1 MNGVQGQKYQS
12 EDKYMITIFNRK
24 ELISTFDMRKQ
35 GNIRQ
40 LLAQNKID
48 YNVKIINRESPSL
61 FLTRGRT
68 ATGTYGKKSET
79 EYVIYVRRIDFEKA
93 AAVVR
98 GCE

>member
-1 MNGVQGQKYQS
+1 
-12 EDKYMITIFNRK
+12 MITIFNRK

-40 LLAQNKID
+40 VLAQNKID
-48 YNVKIINRESPSL
+48 YNVKIFNRESTSS

-68 ATGTYGKKSET
+68 AIGTYGKKSET
-79 EYVIYVRRIDFEKA
+79 EYVIYVRKIDFEKA
-93 AAVVR
+93 VLAVR